1 MIKKIRKQA
10 SGFSSS
16 FSRHDWDLFA
26 EPIGLNFKGKTKVGT
41 YFGLFLTILIVL
53 LMTTY
58 SFYMLL
64 KVFSKDNPNITNQ
77 VQVG

>member
-1 MIKKIRKQA
+1 
-10 SGFSSS
+10 
-16 FSRHDWDLFA
+16 
-26 EPIGLNFKGKTKVGT
+26 
-41 YFGLFLTILIVL
+41 L

-64 KVFSKDNPNITNQ
+64 KVFSKANPNITNQ